1 MRTRGPLAALLA
13 AALLVGCGD
22 GGRAEPD
29 GDAEDRDSAQGDT
42 TAPDEAGAT
51 SSACDLLTTDE
62 VSDLFGHPAEVVP
75 GEGGSD
81 AVAANCLWEAEVG
94 DEESPT
100 LYQLQLSVFT
110 GGDQLDPGQWGG
122 TPETLDGPGEG
133 AFLVRGGEQ
142 GTTAGY
148 REGDTSV
155 LLHYGILLGEDA
167 PDPAEQA
174 DEVAGLLDAIE
185 RRLAP
190 VG

>member
-1 MRTRGPLAALLA
+1 MRKWAPAILLA
-13 AALLVGCGD
+13 AALLAGCGD

-29 GDAEDRDSAQGDT
+29 GDGEDRDSAQGDT
-42 TAPDEAGAT
+42 TTPDDAGAT
-51 SSACDLLTTDE
+51 SAACDLLTTDE
-62 VSDLFGHPAEVVP
+62 VSDLFGHPAEVAP

-110 GGDQLDPGQWGG
+110 GGERLDPGQWGG
-122 TPETLDGPGEG
+122 TPEPLDGPGED
-133 AFLVRGGEQ
+133 AFLVRGGDL

-148 REGDTSV
+148 RDGDTSV

-167 PDPAEQA
+167 PDPAAQA

-190 VG
+190 AG

>member
-1 MRTRGPLAALLA
+1 MHTRGALAILLA
-13 AALLVGCGD
+13 AALACG
-22 GGRAEPD
+22 GGGDDDTAER
-29 GDAEDRDSAQGDT
+29 DAAQGDT
-42 TAPDEAGAT
+42 TAPDETGAT
-51 SSACDLLTTDE
+51 SPACDLLTTDE

-94 DEESPT
+94 DEDAPT

-110 GGDQLDPGQWGG
+110 GGGPLDPAQWGG
-122 TPETLDGPGEG
+122 TPEPLDGPGED
-133 AFLVRGGEQ
+133 AFLVRSGGDL

-148 REGDTSV
+148 RVGDTTV

-174 DEVAGLLDAIE
+174 DEVAGLLRAIDG
-185 RRLAP
+185 RL
-190 VG
+190 G

>member
-1 MRTRGPLAALLA
+1 MHTRGALAILLA
-13 AALLVGCGD
+13 AALACG
-22 GGRAEPD
+22 GGGGGDDDTAE
-29 GDAEDRDSAQGDT
+29 RDTAQGDT
-42 TAPDEAGAT
+42 TATAQTAT
-51 SSACDLLTTDE
+51 TSPACDLLTTDE

-94 DEESPT
+94 PQDAPT

-110 GGDQLDPGQWGG
+110 GGGPLDPNQWGG
-122 TPETLDGPGEG
+122 SPEPLDGPGED
-133 AFLVRGGEQ
+133 AFLVRSGGEM

-148 REGDTSV
+148 RTGDTTV

-174 DEVAGLLDAIE
+174 DEVAALLSSIDE
-185 RRLAP
+185 RLTA
-190 VG
+190 G